1 MDISPRERTV
11 SAHGLVVEWASLYQ
25 RELREAWERRERQ
38 EPTGVI
44 DPLP

>member
-11 SAHGLVVEWASLYQ
+11 SVVEWASLHLN
-25 RELREAWERRERQ
+25 ELREAWESRERQ